1 MNQNLDTLPIPNQ
14 FFSEIKLN
22 SQISS
27 HVDNSRNIIKN
38 ILAGRDKRLLV
49 VIGPCS
55 VHDEEACLDYASR
68 LKSIK
73 EKYQDSLDSPNKCN
87 FSEGRSV
94 AIVGIFLAKGKCTM
108 AYTQLTEIERYQIFS
123 LKEAG

>member
-1 MNQNLDTLPIPNQ
+1 MIQHAGSHQPEYVSD
-14 FFSEIKLN
+14 
-22 SQISS
+22 S
-27 HVDNSRNIIKN
+27 HVEKAQNEYLRLFFVLRL
-38 ILAGRDKRLLV
+38 ILF
-49 VIGPCS
+49 
-55 VHDEEACLDYASR
+55 DY
-68 LKSIK
+68 
-73 EKYQDSLDSPNKCN
+73 LDSPNKCN

>member
-1 MNQNLDTLPIPNQ
+1 MYVIND
-14 FFSEIKLN
+14 
-22 SQISS
+22 
-27 HVDNSRNIIKN
+27 
-38 ILAGRDKRLLV
+38 LLLF
-49 VIGPCS
+49 VI
-55 VHDEEACLDYASR
+55 
-68 LKSIK
+68 
-73 EKYQDSLDSPNKCN
+73 LDSPNKCN

>member
-1 MNQNLDTLPIPNQ
+1 MPFDNLET
-14 FFSEIKLN
+14 E
-22 SQISS
+22 
-27 HVDNSRNIIKN
+27 
-38 ILAGRDKRLLV
+38 RLLLRKLAYDDATQIQQKFPHWEV
-49 VIGPCS
+49 V
-55 VHDEEACLDYASR
+55 
-68 LKSIK
+68 
-73 EKYQDSLDSPNKCN
+73 KYLDSLDSPNKCN